1 MVPPPQRS
9 CSLLTP
15 ELLLLGAFAA
25 VLVEETEVLPE
36 EKPGSEFSHG
46 LSRDGRLPSEGSSL
60 NSVTIAEIG
69 SKL

>member
-1 MVPPPQRS
+1 MVPPPQCG

-25 VLVEETEVLPE
+25 VLVEQTQVLLE

-46 LSRDGRLPSEGSSL
+46 LSRDGRLPSEVSSL
-60 NSVTIAEIG
+60 NSVTIVEIG